1 MGHASER
8 DLGKD
13 AAPSAAWSHHTG
25 WALYLTRGR
34 SGRDYISLASGRATA
49 LPSVSREGV

>member
-13 AAPSAAWSHHTG
+13 AAPPAAWSHHTG